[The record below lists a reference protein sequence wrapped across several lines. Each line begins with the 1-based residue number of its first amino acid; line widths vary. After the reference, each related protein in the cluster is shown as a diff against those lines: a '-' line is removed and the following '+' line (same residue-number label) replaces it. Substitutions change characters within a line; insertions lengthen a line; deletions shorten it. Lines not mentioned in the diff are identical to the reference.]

1 MKILII
7 DDIQA
12 NLRFM
17 ARLLEKHGFQVV
29 TESNPRNALDLL
41 TDDIS
46 FRAIIVDYMMPEM
59 NGMEFFEQY
68 KALPRFR
75 NLHGGYIPPCILI
88 TAWSSDFTSGDALHL
103 GFFKVLKKP
112 FTNETLL
119 MVLEN
124 IRTGNVFRKKNALFV
139 NCPNEHS
146 SNIRLLGEKLGY
158 QFFFIE
164 TLEKALICLKSD
176 SKIGTVFCYEGKN
189 SQKDCDQFALD
200 TKSICRY
207 DDSGNAIVPSLILIT
222 PQPTERPDKT
232 SWDRIVAETTDYRSL
247 AKLMHELQDKNNEG
261 QIENP
266 RQMVIA
272 LGDIGINTFF
282 LEKTLTESGYNLLA
296 VDSPSDAYQLL
307 NSDLGSDISLIL
319 SSSHVNECTIE
330 EFIASCQTIRRTDAL
345 FIDQALPFIITTDF
359 PNDPIFQKLPTLSS
373 TQVFLRPIDVP
384 AFRAALESVL
394 STPSIKMS
402 L

>member
-1 MKILII
+1 
-7 DDIQA
+7 
-12 NLRFM
+12 
-17 ARLLEKHGFQVV
+17 
-29 TESNPRNALDLL
+29 
-41 TDDIS
+41 
-46 FRAIIVDYMMPEM
+46 
-59 NGMEFFEQY
+59 
-68 KALPRFR
+68 
-75 NLHGGYIPPCILI
+75 
-88 TAWSSDFTSGDALHL
+88 L

-139 NCPNEHS
+139 NCPNEHA

-164 TLEKALICLKSD
+164 TLEKGIVCLKSD
-176 SKIGTVFCYEGKN
+176 SKIGTVFCYESKN
-189 SQKDCDQFALD
+189 SQKDCEKFALE
-200 TKSICRY
+200 TKAICRY
-207 DDSGNAIVPSLILIT
+207 DDSGNAIVPSLILVT
-222 PQPTERPDKT
+222 PHPTEITNKTPWDK
-232 SWDRIVAETTDYRSL
+232 IVAETADYRSL
-247 AKLMHELQDKNNEG
+247 AILMHELQDKNNEG

-266 RQMVIA
+266 RQMVIV
-272 LGDIGINTFF
+272 LGDIGINVFF
-282 LEKTLTESGYNLLA
+282 LEKTLSESGYNLLA
-296 VDSPSDAYQLL
+296 VDSPSEAYQLL

-319 SSSHVNECTIE
+319 SSSHVNDTSIE

-345 FIDQALPFIITTDF
+345 FVDQALPFIITTDF

-384 AFRAALESVL
+384 AFRGALVSVL
-394 STPSIKMS
+394 GTPSMKVS